1 MAIKGTK
8 TTKTS
13 KKVLKSNQFHYDNE
27 SQLLTLC
34 IKAKFNKDQ
43 SKLVFFETCTTK
55 KPYTKEDGTKSE
67 WTQTEWT
74 DENGN
79 TVVLRK
85 GGMDK
90 YIPAVTSM
98 EQENKTLLERN
109 QELETQVEKMSKN
122 IADLT
127 ALVTQLVES
136 NKK

>member
-1 MAIKGTK
+1 MAVKKGTK
-8 TTKTS
+8 TTTS
-13 KKVLKSNQFHYDNE
+13 KKALKSNQFHYDNE

-34 IKAKFNKDQ
+34 IKAKFNKDE

-55 KPYTKEDGTKSE
+55 KPYVDKDGKPSE

-90 YIPAVTSM
+90 YIPAVTSVAK
-98 EQENKTLLERN
+98 ENEELLAKN
-109 QELETQVEKMSKN
+109 QALETQLEEMSNEFAEMK
-122 IADLT
+122 
-127 ALVTQLVES
+127 ALLAKLVA
-136 NKK
+136 NK